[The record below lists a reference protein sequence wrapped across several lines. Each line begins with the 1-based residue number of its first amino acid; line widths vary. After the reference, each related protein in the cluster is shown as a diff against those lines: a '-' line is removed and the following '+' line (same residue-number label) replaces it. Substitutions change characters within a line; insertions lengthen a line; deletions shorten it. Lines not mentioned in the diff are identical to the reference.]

1 MRKIGLLGT
10 SALGS
15 FTFVGLSLALAAPAY
30 AQDSQGTP
38 GTPGATTPPACA
50 SMPEGAQRDNC
61 ISGEVETES
70 GTNANAEASTTDSI
84 LVTGSRIRRPN
95 LESAVPITSVGGEEF
110 FQTAQISVGDVL
122 NELPQLRSTFSQ
134 QNSTRF
140 LGTRGL
146 NLLDLRG
153 LGTQRTLVLVN
164 GRRHVAADVLNNAT
178 SPDTNTFPTDL
189 IERVDVITGGGS
201 SIYGSDAIAG
211 TVNFILKDHYD
222 GVQVRAQGGITQY
235 GDAGNRYVSVLA
247 GHNFAGDRG
256 NIAVNLEYATAD
268 DFYAASHGPL
278 KQVNGFLVIDTDA
291 AGTPN
296 GSDGNPDRAFFRDIR
311 SATISIGGSTNI
323 RQPAG
328 ATALCGRENSTATA
342 ATASFAC
349 TGLFDAAG
357 NLVPQTGSR
366 VGLGPNGS
374 FIGGNGYSGRENR
387 LLALSPQ
394 LERYSVNLL
403 GHFEISRAF
412 VPFFEAKYVRAD
424 ASGSQSGPFFSQGS
438 TLGDGEQILNA
449 NGTVFNDRSFLGSA
463 TSAGNAFTNREGIR
477 LDNPYLNAAA
487 RATISTQLLAAI
499 NGNINPNTGAALDAG
514 TSTVNRDLARAQVAD
529 GSFRFGLRKNYVEL
543 GIRDEQFRR
552 ETYRAVVGV
561 KGDFNDDWNY
571 EVSVNYGEHHE
582 TNKIIGNINTQRFIL
597 ANDAVRNPATGQI
610 VCRSQIDPRYA
621 GTDVGG
627 NPAVLAADIAACV
640 PLNPFGDSASSQAV
654 RDYLTVD
661 SEATGKITQFVAS
674 AFVAGDLSQLFE
686 LPGGP
691 VAFSVGGEYRRET
704 LRYDLDPLTQA
715 GYAFYNAIP
724 SFSSPSFQVK
734 EAYGEISIP
743 LLKDMPFFQE
753 LTISGSGRIS
763 DYKGATGTVY
773 TYGGEVTWRPI
784 EDIRFRGSYN
794 RAVRAPNLSE
804 LYSTQS
810 QNFAPGFAD
819 PCSAINIGTGSTT
832 RAANCA
838 AAGAPAGY
846 DFRYSQSLE
855 FVSGGNPNLRE
866 ESSDNYTAGF
876 VLTPRFVPGL
886 SISSDYYNIIVNK
899 VISSVGA
906 QTIVNQCYDS
916 PTLQNPF
923 CSAFQR
929 AGAGG
934 GPRGEEPFR
943 ILEGSL
949 FSGALNFAKL
959 QVRGIDTEIA
969 YRKTFDWGT
978 ASLRGTWTH
987 ILTNRTYLNPTDPT
1001 NANSVYKELGDP
1013 GDEVNVNASI
1023 KAGKYTLGY
1032 QVRWIGSQYLNT
1044 YEDYNAINGQPPQN
1058 ADYADIVTYPGVF
1071 YHDIRLGID
1080 VSDKFNFYMGV
1091 DNLFNRFPPFGLSG
1105 VGGGSGIYDNR
1116 GRNFYAG
1123 VIAKF

>member
-1 MRKIGLLGT
+1 MRKFGLLGT

-15 FTFVGLSLALAAPAY
+15 FTFIGLSIALAAPAF
-30 AQDSQGTP
+30 AQEAAEDDATAQGTV
-38 GTPGATTPPACA
+38 GN
-50 SMPEGAQRDNC
+50 SEQE
-61 ISGEVETES
+61 IES
-70 GTNANAEASTTDSI
+70 GTTATSDGPSNEIT
-84 LVTGSRIRRPN
+84 VTGSRIRRPN
-95 LESAVPITSVGGEEF
+95 LESAVPITSIGGEEF

-122 NELPQLRSTFSQ
+122 NELPQLRNTFSQ

-178 SPDTNTFPTDL
+178 APDTNTFPTDL
-189 IERVDVITGGGS
+189 IERVDLITGGGS

-211 TVNFILKDHYD
+211 TVNFILKDNYD
-222 GVQVRAQGGITQY
+222 GYQVRAQGGITQY

-247 GHNFAGDRG
+247 GRNFAGDRG
-256 NIAVNLEYATAD
+256 NVAINLEYATSD

-278 KQVNGFLVIDTDA
+278 KQVNGFLVIDTDP

-311 SATISIGGSTNI
+311 SATISVGGSTNI

-328 ATALCGRENSTATA
+328 AAALCGRESSIATA

-349 TGLFDAAG
+349 TALFDSAG
-357 NLVPQTGSR
+357 NLVAQTGSR

-394 LERYSVNLL
+394 LERYSVNLI
-403 GHFEISRAF
+403 GHFEISPAF
-412 VPFFEAKYVRAD
+412 VPFIEAKYVRAD

-438 TLGDGEQILNA
+438 TLGDGIQILNP
-449 NGTVFNDRSFLGSA
+449 NGTVFNDRSFLGSG

-477 LDNPYLNAAA
+477 LDNPFLNAAA

-514 TSTVNRDLARAQVAD
+514 ASTVNRDLARAQVAN

-543 GIRDEQFRR
+543 GIRDELFRR

-571 EVSVNYGEHHE
+571 ELSVNYGEHRE
-582 TNKIIGNINTQRFIL
+582 TNKITGNINTQRFLL
-597 ANDAVRNPATGQI
+597 ANDVAVNPANGQI

-621 GTDVGG
+621 PPGSDAGG
-627 NPAVLAADIAACV
+627 NDAILAADVAACV
-640 PLNPFGDSASSQAV
+640 PLNPFGDQASSAAV
-654 RDYLTVD
+654 RNYLTVD
-661 SEATGKITQFVAS
+661 SLATGKITQFVAS
-674 AFVAGDLSQLFE
+674 GFVAGDLSSLFE

-691 VAFSVGGEYRRET
+691 IAFSIGGEYRRET
-704 LRYDLDPLTQA
+704 LRYDLDDLTQA

-724 SFSSPSFQVK
+724 SFTSPSFEVK
-734 EAYGEISIP
+734 EAYAELSIP
-743 LLKDMPFFQE
+743 ILKDMPLFQE
-753 LTISGSGRIS
+753 LTVSGSARVS

-804 LYSTQS
+804 LYSTQG
-810 QNFAPGFAD
+810 QNFAPNFTD
-819 PCSAINIGTGSTT
+819 PCSLRNLGTGSAT
-832 RAANCA
+832 RAANCT

-846 DFRYSQSLE
+846 DYVYSASLD
-855 FVSGGNPNLRE
+855 FVNGGNPNLRE

-876 VLTPRFVPGL
+876 VMTPRFIPGL
-886 SISSDYYNIIVNK
+886 SISADYYDITVNK
-899 VISSVGA
+899 VISTVGA

-923 CSAFQR
+923 CDAFQR
-929 AGAGG
+929 AGSGG

-959 QVRGIDTEIA
+959 KVRGVDTEVA
-969 YRKTFDWGT
+969 YRKKFDWGT

-987 ILTNRTYLNPTDPT
+987 VLTNRSFLNPSDP
-1001 NANSVYKELGDP
+1001 NFANSFYKELADP

-1032 QVRWIGSQYLNT
+1032 QVRYIGEQYLNT

-1058 ADYADIVTYPGVF
+1058 ADYADIQTYPAVF

-1080 VSDKFNFYMGV
+1080 VTEKFNFYMGI

-1105 VGGGSGIYDNR
+1105 VGGGSGIFDNR